1 MIRLRD
7 LGANTLTGVPYTKD
21 QIMVMVRK
29 GRQWGHILGVGRVL
43 AGHGTDAISINEPR
57 CMHTDADIDEVKE
70 DNKRLRK
77 ELSLLRS
84 VVKSDNRMSQ
94 LFTQLESQHEVGRG
108 SRSGS
113 GRDDEPGADEDAG
126 GDEEI

>member
-29 GRQWGHILGVGRVL
+29 GRQWGGTSSVLVGLGRLCARTAILSR
-43 AGHGTDAISINEPR
+43 PR

-77 ELSLLRS
+77 ELSLLR
-84 VVKSDNRMSQ
+84 
-94 LFTQLESQHEVGRG
+94 
-108 SRSGS
+108 
-113 GRDDEPGADEDAG
+113 DDEPGADEENAAW
-126 GDEEI
+126 DEEI